1 MSAQVTLQQQSGY
14 RFVHTFA
21 DGMAT
26 LQSDLPPPVGGG
38 TGPSPEHLLA
48 AAVGSCL
55 SSSLIFTLSRFK
67 EDPSPLTTTVTAIE
81 GRNEANRLRV
91 QRLEVKITLGRAAAD
106 LPHVERAVATFE
118 EFCTVT
124 ASVRAAIPV
133 ALEIYDATGSRLK

>member
-1 MSAQVTLQQQSGY
+1 MSAQVTLHQDSGY

-55 SSSLIFTLSRFK
+55 SSSLVFTLSRFK